1 MHDETTQ
8 HDVGM
13 NVSSS
18 YDFDWGWSAE
28 ERCNGSVNDAPQPSE
43 LATPSSLASAVQPA
57 KTMTAYDA
65 RFLLTLFSF

>member
-18 YDFDWGWSAE
+18 YDFGWGWSAE
-28 ERCNGSVNDAPQPSE
+28 ERCNGFVSNAPQPSE
-43 LATPSSLASAVQPA
+43 LATPSSLASTVRHVE
-57 KTMTAYDA
+57 TVIAYDA